1 MWGISYG
8 GTNRHNV
15 APKVAPPVPSLVL
28 SESEDERVQARLSDN
43 FSLTYACG
51 AGYKMLCVI
60 ERLSS
65 GYVLTKGTTFKWD
78 SCAPHAILRA
88 MRGGVVKLDKVCAT
102 LLLNSRP
109 NIRVCFWKN
118 IKCDY
123 GTLNYIKLPL

>member
-15 APKVAPPVPSLVL
+15 APWVAPPVPSLVL

-43 FSLTYACG
+43 FVLTYACG
-51 AGYKMLCVI
+51 AGYKMMCVI

-88 MRGGVVKLDKVCAT
+88 MGGGVVKLDKVFTT
-102 LLLNSRP
+102 LLLNSR
-109 NIRVCFWKN
+109 NKYKGLLLEKYKV
-118 IKCDY
+118 
-123 GTLNYIKLPL
+123 